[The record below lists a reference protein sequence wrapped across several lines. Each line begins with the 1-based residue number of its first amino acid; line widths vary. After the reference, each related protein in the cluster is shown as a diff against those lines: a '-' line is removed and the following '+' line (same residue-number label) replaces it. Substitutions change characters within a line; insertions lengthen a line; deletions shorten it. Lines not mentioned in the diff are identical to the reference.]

1 MSNTLRAPRT
11 ISVSEE
17 SWPSPP
23 LADESDSQ
31 QPLSERRTEPE
42 QSKELV
48 SSSSIEEIHE
58 TDEIGQK
65 WANAHVAFHFPQVS
79 CNAVEG
85 RGTVTDQG
93 CVSLTCGTGSALKRP
108 TWAQAEGTPLPL
120 GATWIEEEQSF
131 NFAVHAE
138 HAEGVTLL
146 LYSADEFVNPVLTF
160 QFDFLRNKSGRVW
173 HCRIPLS
180 KMRGARYYAYS
191 V

>member
-31 QPLSERRTEPE
+31 QPLSEGRPEPE

-48 SSSSIEEIHE
+48 SSSSIEEVHE

-65 WANAHVAFHFPQVS
+65 WANAHIAFHFPQVS

-93 CVSLTCGTGSALKRP
+93 CVPGSPAGRAVPQTTSSEHQASPAGLTCGRGSALKRP

-120 GATWIEEEQSF
+120 GATWIEEEQAF
-131 NFAVHAE
+131 NFAIHAE

-146 LYSADEFVNPVLTF
+146 FYSADEFVNPVLTI
-160 QFDFLRNKSGRVW
+160 QFDFLR
-173 HCRIPLS
+173 
-180 KMRGARYYAYS
+180 
-191 V
+191 